1 MRIKELP
8 GAVALFICLW
18 CGFAMAGL
26 AQSGVTT
33 NVGATIGG
41 AIKGKVTI
49 EDKELPVHNVIVT
62 ITQLKRSVRT
72 DEQGA
77 YEFKDVP
84 AGSYSLVARLEHM
97 PDIVSRVEVKP
108 GEIVTLDI
116 QLRLSGVRDQVT
128 VSATGGEQ
136 TALEAFQGVTG
147 IDSTTL
153 VEKSPAS
160 LGEALEHETGI
171 AKRSS
176 GPGSARPVIR
186 GFDGDRVLIAQD
198 GIGAGSLSYSSGD
211 HGEPVNVLS
220 VERIEV
226 VRGPSTLLY
235 GSSAIGGLI
244 NTINSHDSAHEG
256 LRGFFN
262 AVGGTNNGLGGAS
275 GGLEAGK
282 KNWLFW
288 VNGGG
293 QRSGDYHTPLG
304 VTPNSGQRSYD
315 VSGGAGYYGQKG
327 FLNAGYSY
335 NSNLYGVPFD
345 PKDPNAEQA
354 TLDPHRHNVRV
365 NAGLHDLVSGF
376 DHIHLSF
383 DYTDYKH
390 RELVSDIPETSFFNK
405 TISYRAV
412 AEQKHQGRFSGSA
425 GVSGSRRDFKTEGEE
440 AIAPPTLQN
449 SFAAFAVEDVDLG
462 RVAFQF
468 GGRFEH
474 NGYDPVESLALSNVR
489 NRAFNGFSG
498 SAGVRVPV
506 WEGGAISANY
516 THSYRAPSLDE
527 LYNHGPHPGNFT
539 FEIGDTNLKGEVGDG
554 VDISIRQASNRF
566 KGEAHYFLYNF
577 QNFIFLAP
585 TGAKEDNLPV
595 AVYSQGDSR
604 YHGAELDLSVGL
616 SKTLWLNVGL
626 DYVNAELKATN
637 TPLPRIP
644 PLRGRVGFDF
654 QYKAFRLNPEIVIA
668 KDQDRLFTN
677 ETSTPGYGVVNALAS
692 YTIAQQHA
700 AHIFSVNGF
709 NLGDKLYFNHLSF
722 IKNFAPE
729 IGRGVRFT
737 YTVRFF

>member
-1 MRIKELP
+1 MRIKKHP
-8 GAVALFICLW
+8 GAVALLIFLSC
-18 CGFAMAGL
+18 CFAMTGF
-26 AQSGVTT
+26 AQSGATT
-33 NVGATIGG
+33 TGG

-84 AGSYSLVARLEHM
+84 AGSYSLIARLEHM

-108 GEIVTLDI
+108 GEAVTLDI
-116 QLRLSGVRDQVT
+116 QLRLGGIRDQVT

-147 IDSTTL
+147 LDSTTL

-275 GGLEAGK
+275 GGIEAGK

-288 VNGGG
+288 ANGGG
-293 QRSGDYHTPLG
+293 QRSGDYKTPLG

-315 VSGGAGYYGQKG
+315 VSGGAGYYGKKG

-335 NSNLYGVPFD
+335 NSNRYGVPFD

-354 TLDPHRHNVRV
+354 TLDPRRSNVRV
-365 NAGLHDLVSGF
+365 NAGLHDVAAGF

-390 RELVSDIPETSFFNK
+390 RELVFDIPETSFFNK
-405 TISYRAV
+405 TLSYRAV
-412 AEQKHQGRFSGSA
+412 AEQKHLGRFSGSV
-425 GVSGSRRDFKTEGEE
+425 GVSGSRRDFKTEGDE

-468 GGRFEH
+468 GGRFER
-474 NGYDPVESLALSNVR
+474 NGYDPLESPSALNVR

-506 WEGGAISANY
+506 WEGGAVSANY

-539 FEIGDTNLKGEVGDG
+539 FEIGDTNLKGESGDG
-554 VDISIRQASNRF
+554 VDVSIRQASSRF
-566 KGEAHYFLYNF
+566 KGEAHYFFYNF
-577 QNFIFLAP
+577 RNFIFLAP

-604 YHGAELDLSVGL
+604 YQGAELDLSIGL
-616 SKTLWLNVGL
+616 SKTLWLNAGL
-626 DYVNAELKATN
+626 DYVSAELKATR

-654 QYKAFRLNPEIVIA
+654 QYKAFRLNPEIVMA
-668 KDQDRLFTN
+668 QDQDRLFTN
-677 ETSTPGYGVVNALAS
+677 ETRTAGYAVVNALAS